1 MSFSERFWKQMSV
14 YWVGDV
20 QGCDAPLGQLLAQVD
35 FSASRDRLY
44 VLGDLVNR
52 GPDSLAVLRRL
63 YNLGSSVQCVLGN
76 HDLHLL
82 AISAGARP
90 PSKMDTLNE
99 VLEASDKNV
108 LLHWLRHQAVAI
120 HEENVLM
127 VHAGVLP
134 QWSLTETMS
143 LARELET
150 ILQGDASSDF
160 FMNMYGNEPAQWT
173 PSLEGMDRWRCAL
186 NAFTRLRFCS
196 ASGAM
201 EFETKEG
208 TAKAPAGFMPWF
220 EVPNRQTA
228 DTTIAFGHW
237 STLGAI
243 ARDDVW
249 ALDTGC
255 VWGGCLTALT
265 RNHVKELPQR
275 IEIKCPQ
282 YQAPF

>member
-1 MSFSERFWKQMSV
+1 MSV
-14 YWVGDV
+14 YWVGDI
-20 QGCDAPLGQLLAQVD
+20 QGCDEPLGRLLDQVG

-63 YNLGSSVQCVLGN
+63 QSMGESVQCVLGN

-82 AISAGARP
+82 AIAAGAK
-90 PSKMDTLNE
+90 SMGKMDTLDE
-99 VLEASDKNV
+99 ILQAPDKIE
-108 LLHWLRHQAVAI
+108 LLHWLQHQAIAI
-120 HEENVLM
+120 FEENVLM

-134 QWSLTETMS
+134 QWSLTETLT
-143 LARELET
+143 LARELED
-150 ILQGDASSDF
+150 ILQSNASAEF

-173 PSLEGMDRWRCAL
+173 PDLKGMDRWRCAL

-196 ASGAM
+196 LTGAM

-208 TAKAPAGFMPWF
+208 SAKAPEGFMPWF
-220 EVPNRQTA
+220 EVPHRQTA

-237 STLGAI
+237 STLGAV
-243 ARDDVW
+243 ARSDVW

-255 VWGGCLTALT
+255 VWGGCLTGLQ
-265 RNHVKELPQR
+265 RDHVSHAPQR
-275 IEIKCPQ
+275 IEIKCAS
-282 YQAPF
+282 YQTPF

>member
-1 MSFSERFWKQMSV
+1 MSV
-14 YWVGDV
+14 YWVGDI
-20 QGCDAPLGQLLAQVD
+20 QGCDEPLGRLLDQVG

-63 YNLGSSVQCVLGN
+63 QSMGESVQCVLGN

-82 AISAGARP
+82 AIAAGAK
-90 PSKMDTLNE
+90 SMGKMDTLDE
-99 VLEASDKNV
+99 ILQAPDKIE
-108 LLHWLRHQAVAI
+108 LLHWLQHQAIAI
-120 HEENVLM
+120 FEENVLM

-134 QWSLTETMS
+134 QWSLTETLT
-143 LARELET
+143 LARELED
-150 ILQGDASSDF
+150 ILQSNASAEF

-173 PSLEGMDRWRCAL
+173 PDLKGMDRWRCAL

-196 ASGAM
+196 LTGAM

-208 TAKAPAGFMPWF
+208 SAKAPEGFMPWF
-220 EVPNRQTA
+220 EVPHRQTA

-237 STLGAI
+237 STLGAV
-243 ARDDVW
+243 ARSDVW

-255 VWGGCLTALT
+255 VWGGCLTGLQRDLVSHA
-265 RNHVKELPQR
+265 PQR
-275 IEIKCPQ
+275 IEIKCAS
-282 YQAPF
+282 YQTPF